1 MQEATRGFAPAPQQ
15 GAEPPAPSS
24 TALLASF
31 AERANRPLAQRQLN
45 AGTEFALGR
54 RDGAYIWNLENTHRL
69 IDCATT
75 GGVHSLGHRNPELL
89 EALHDA
95 LAACAPKG
103 LDRSVVTLCASQAN
117 DLALF
122 CAFRTAGRRGIVAA
136 RTAISASQPKP
147 PAAKAKASPATTP
160 SIAPMSA
167 SSITTVTC
175 PKSPP

>member
-54 RDGAYIWNLENTHRL
+54 RDGAHIWNLENTHRL

-89 EALHDA
+89 EALRRALDAGYDGGIWTMPNAPLLALHDA
-95 LAACAPKG
+95 LAAA
-103 LDRSVVTLCASQAN
+103 LD
-117 DLALF
+117 
-122 CAFRTAGRRGIVAA
+122 GAA
-136 RTAISASQPKP
+136 RALA
-147 PAAKAKASPATTP
+147 
-160 SIAPMSA
+160 
-167 SSITTVTC
+167 
-175 PKSPP
+175 